1 MSATEI
7 IEQIKQLPPDQQ
19 QQVYDFVQHVRAS
32 GAEGVKC
39 IPPEEFNR
47 IADEIFRDYDN
58 LFRKLAE

>member
-19 QQVYDFVQHVRAS
+19 QQVYAFVKSRAFDPEA
-32 GAEGVKC
+32 GKY
-39 IPPEEFNR
+39 IPREEFDR
-47 IADEIFRDYDN
+47 IADEVLRDYDN